1 MISIAELQSLTE
13 EDLVETEPLFAGLSK
28 EKIKLRV
35 KKVSKSGSEVTG
47 VDFVITWYA
56 ITLGALRAKIKA
68 GKIEWSRS

>member
-1 MISIAELQSLTE
+1 MITNAELASLTE
-13 EDLVETEPLFAGLSK
+13 EDLLETSPLLAGLSS

-35 KKVSKSGSEVTG
+35 KKVVRTDEIVTG
-47 VDFVITWYA
+47 VDFVITWYG